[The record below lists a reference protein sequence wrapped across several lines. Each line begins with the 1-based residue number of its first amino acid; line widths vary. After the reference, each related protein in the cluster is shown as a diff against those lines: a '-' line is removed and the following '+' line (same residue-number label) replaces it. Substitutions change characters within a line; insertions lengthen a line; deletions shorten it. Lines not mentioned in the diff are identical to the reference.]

1 MIQFSDYA
9 IAKETE
15 IFQDSDLIEYP
26 FSNKASLTLAQTF
39 RLAEHEKKL
48 QVLGQKLA
56 DSKIS
61 AKEIVELEDAMNE
74 IVNAAIPTLPESR
87 IEQLP
92 VALKIKIIQTWQAP
106 FLAQ

>member
-15 IFQDSDLIEYP
+15 IFQDSDLSEYP

-39 RLAEHEKKL
+39 RLSEHEKKL
-48 QVLGQKLA
+48 QNLGQKLA

-61 AKEIVELEDAMNE
+61 VKEIVDLEDAMNE
-74 IVNAAIPTLPESR
+74 IVHAAIPTLPGER
-87 IEQLP
+87 IEALP
-92 VALKIKIIQTWQAP
+92 VALKIKIIQAWQAP
-106 FLAQ
+106 FLAS

>member
-9 IAKETE
+9 TAKETE
-15 IFQDSDLIEYP
+15 IFQDSDLVEYP

-56 DSKIS
+56 DSRIS
-61 AKEIVELEDAMNE
+61 AKEITELEDAMNE
-74 IVNAAIPTLPESR
+74 IVQAAIPLLPGER
-87 IEQLP
+87 IEALP
-92 VALKIKIIQTWQAP
+92 VALKVKIIQAWNTP